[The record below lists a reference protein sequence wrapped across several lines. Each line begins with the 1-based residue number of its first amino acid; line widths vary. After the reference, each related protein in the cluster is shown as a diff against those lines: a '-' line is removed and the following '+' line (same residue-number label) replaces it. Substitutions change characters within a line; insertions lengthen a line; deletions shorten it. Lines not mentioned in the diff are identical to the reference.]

1 MTEQTDQLNLRDF
14 AIAVNIIDVCSER
27 GAFKGNELTT
37 VGQLREKFA
46 SFVKANTP
54 EQKDETRETPEN
66 TEEAE

>member
-1 MTEQTDQLNLRDF
+1 MTEQTPQLSLGDF
-14 AIAVNIIDVCSER
+14 TLAVNIIDACSER
-27 GAFKGNELTT
+27 GAFKGNELVT

-54 EQKDETRETPEN
+54 EQKDETEET